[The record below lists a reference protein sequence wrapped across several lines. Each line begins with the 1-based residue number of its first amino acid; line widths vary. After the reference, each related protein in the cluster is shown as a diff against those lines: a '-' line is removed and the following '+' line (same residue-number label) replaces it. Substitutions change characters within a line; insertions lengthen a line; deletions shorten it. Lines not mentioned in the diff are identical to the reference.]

1 MRNESGLTT
10 TETLVA
16 LVLCAVLFVAGLG
29 IGGAFD
35 SESSAP
41 PAEPPTTAST
51 PPSGTSGSAGEP
63 TPADLAALS
72 LATASAKERA
82 AAKQQAAARKGAV
95 AGAGAAAAVLA
106 QKAKAREEAAQ
117 RAAYWASVGAT
128 INSLHGLGAGLEKMR
143 TAQQV
148 KQRQTLLRALQARA
162 LFALGRLRQMQ
173 VNAQRRKLATLLVTG
188 AGRAIDQ
195 SISQAERALGAA
207 TAQAANQ
214 AARELSRAGTG
225 LNRTLTKMEGLYSRA
240 VQAAANGNEAKA
252 EALLA
257 QLERVATQL

>member
-1 MRNESGLTT
+1 VKREDGLTGV
-10 TETLVA
+10 EA
-16 LVLCAVLFVAGLG
+16 LIGLALLAVLFVAGLG

-35 SESSAP
+35 SESSGPPAEAPTTSSAP
-41 PAEPPTTAST
+41 PAQS
-51 PPSGTSGSAGEP
+51 SGSAGEP

-72 LATASAKERA
+72 LATATAKERA
-82 AAKQQAAARKGAV
+82 AAKEGAAARKGAV
-95 AGAGAAAAVLA
+95 AGAGAAAAVLS

-128 INSLHGLGAGLEKMR
+128 INSLHGLGAGLEQLR

-148 KQRQTLLRALQARA
+148 KRRQTLVRALQARA

-173 VNAQRRKLATLLVTG
+173 ATAQRRKLATLLIAG

-207 TAQAANQ
+207 TGKAANQ

-225 LNRTLTKMEGLYSRA
+225 LNRTLTKMEGLYDRA
-240 VQAAANGNEAKA
+240 VQAAAAGNEAKA
-252 EALLA
+252 EALLE
-257 QLERVATQL
+257 QLERAAPQL